1 MLGIVAGNAA
11 ASPNIYPGGGGCG
24 TTLTWRGTKPVKNVD
39 FYDKNRA
46 DLYGVWTD
54 SYSAMCLPFNGNL
67 GSTVYSPQNWWF
79 SLMNYGYYY
88 EQIVC
93 VSYYNN
99 NGGLIWSGSQW
110 GAIGG
115 LGGPPY
121 SADPCTT
128 DPSLAPGASSGNGW
142 NAGSTY
148 QVETFDWLNIP
159 TNNGYV
165 TFTEVSWYQTP
176 IVGACC
182 GAYDAAGQVSTL
194 TISVPYL

>member
-24 TTLTWRGTKPVKNVD
+24 TTLTWQGTKPVKNVD
-39 FYDKNRA
+39 FYDKNQA
-46 DLYGVWTD
+46 DLYGVVTD
-54 SYSAMCLPFNGNL
+54 SYSAMCLPFNGNI

-79 SLMNYGYYY
+79 SLINYGYYY

-99 NGGLIWSGSQW
+99 NGGLMGSGSQW
-110 GAIGG
+110 GA
-115 LGGPPY
+115 
-121 SADPCTT
+121 
-128 DPSLAPGASSGNGW
+128 
-142 NAGSTY
+142 Y
-148 QVETFDWLNIP
+148 QVETLDWLNIP

-165 TFTEVSWYQTP
+165 TVTEVSWYQTP